1 MWGLGLLIT
10 LCVCALCWVVGG
22 LVLVGKFVGCDL
34 LMWCGLVMIVI
45 CGWLLCVS
53 SDCLFDGLLSYGLVV
68 VWFYSLGLRAIVV
81 CI

>member
-1 MWGLGLLIT
+1 MGFGFVGY
-10 LCVCALCWVVGG
+10 LCVCDLCWVVGG
-22 LVLVGKFVGCDL
+22 LVLVGKFVGCGL
-34 LMWCGLVMIVI
+34 LMWCGLVMVVI
-45 CGWLLCVS
+45 CGWLLCMS

>member
-1 MWGLGLLIT
+1 MVWLGN
-10 LCVCALCWVVGG
+10 
-22 LVLVGKFVGCDL
+22 GCDL
-34 LMWCGLVMIVI
+34 WG
-45 CGWLLCVS
+45 LLCMS